1 LAEKSRSWAS
11 EVRASMTQD
20 EAHTAAPGTATG
32 PAATATDVPSESAPD
47 AGRAPS
53 DGSTPA

>member
-1 LAEKSRSWAS
+1 
-11 EVRASMTQD
+11 MTQD